1 MEPSGFACNVWKA
14 LRGLLPKI
22 RNHHGIH
29 PFKVKQ
35 QRNLSSSKWC
45 SINYWT
51 FLPPHPTRA
60 GTYSIRKENYKIRED
75 EIRQDKIG
83 LH

>member
-1 MEPSGFACNVWKA
+1 MEPNGFACNVWKA

-29 PFKVKQ
+29 PFEVKQ

-45 SINYWT
+45 SINYAVNV
-51 FLPPHPTRA
+51 LAPPYPTPPVQA
-60 GTYSIRKENYKIRED
+60 HTALDKKFIRK
-75 EIRQDKIG
+75 
-83 LH
+83 